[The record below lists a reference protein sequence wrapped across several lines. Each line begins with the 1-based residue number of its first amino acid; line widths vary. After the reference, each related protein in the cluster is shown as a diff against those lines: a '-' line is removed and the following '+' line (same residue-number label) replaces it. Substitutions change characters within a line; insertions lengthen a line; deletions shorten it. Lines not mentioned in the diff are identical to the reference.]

1 MCGKFFRIVFFIFW
15 VKHIDYCSRTV
26 FDDYMLI
33 FLELCLTQF
42 AKILLHYLLLQVTGI
57 RFMWENIIQSIR
69 KVKSGD
75 KGLGCILAHT
85 MGLGKTFQV
94 YMMYLF
100 WDILVPIGRMYEY
113 WLGMKTFECVVKVWF
128 NSIGV
133 KKGLGG
139 SVYDINRSDTHYLYI

>member
-1 MCGKFFRIVFFIFW
+1 MFGKFLRIVFFIFW
-15 VKHIDYCSRTV
+15 VDLIDYRSRTV

-33 FLELCLTQF
+33 FLELFLTQF

-94 YMMYLF
+94 YTVCLF
-100 WDILVPIGRMYEY
+100 CSCIHV
-113 WLGMKTFECVVKVWF
+113 
-128 NSIGV
+128 S
-133 KKGLGG
+133 
-139 SVYDINRSDTHYLYI
+139 